1 MEHSVTRYS
10 DEDLVEFKKIIDQKL
25 DLAKENLQGLESQ
38 LLEVTE
44 NNFNE
49 FGGDWMD
56 DTETNNELEYLN
68 NMIIRQKK
76 YIQDLDNALVR
87 IKNKTYGVCVVT
99 GKLIDKKR
107 LMAVPHATKSLE
119 AKLNQKTDQDE
130 PTITRSE
137 ISAPSAHESDD
148 DY

>member
-10 DEDLVEFKKIIDQKL
+10 DEDLAEFKKIIDQKL

-44 NNFNE
+44 NNFDE

-99 GKLIDKKR
+99 GKLINKKR
-107 LMAVPHATKSLE
+107 LMAVPHATKSVE
-119 AKLNQKTDQDE
+119 AKLSQKAEEE
-130 PTITRSE
+130 PTITRNE
-137 ISAPSAHESDD
+137 ISAPTSHESED

>member
-1 MEHSVTRYS
+1 MEHSVIRYS
-10 DEDLVEFKKIIDQKL
+10 DEDLVEFKKIIDQKQE
-25 DLAKENLQGLESQ
+25 LAKENLQGLESQ
-38 LLEVTE
+38 LVEVTE
-44 NNFNE
+44 NNYDE

-107 LMAVPHATKSLE
+107 LLAVPHATKSVE
-119 AKLNQKTDQDE
+119 AKLNQKSEDE
-130 PTITRSE
+130 PIITRNEIPTSSGNESE
-137 ISAPSAHESDD
+137 DD
-148 DY
+148 F